1 MPIKISELPEIDYQ
15 EGSPAWAVV
24 THEGQSQKGD
34 LTKLATDASVDEK
47 IAAVR
52 AEIPEAPDL
61 DGLTGLE
68 YVDGQDAA
76 MLEAANNYTDGAV
89 AGIVFPDPPSLET
102 YATMQW
108 VEDKAYATQSWV
120 TTQDYANN
128 TEVSEGIAAQARIQ
142 ATTDGLQDGEIDT
155 LKNKVSAL
163 EGAVVE
169 AQFKADPRDN
179 PSTGAFVLKNVLDEK
194 VLLFTQASYI
204 VMSDTD
210 FLNKKIDVSKIM
222 VGDIVR
228 LASSHE
234 SYANY
239 TVLAVGDVRDGK
251 VSLEVELN
259 SAPANAMVF
268 DGYIYDFLHATP
280 FDAANMATITYVDAQ
295 DGTTLDAAKSYTDD
309 QIKKIELPEL
319 ATDGLMVTTGENIV
333 DTGWKIRAPGNN
345 GLFTYMS
352 LATAGELALNHVRN
366 PTESHHAANKGW
378 VTSQKYVSYNE
389 DSPLINKTITWNSGS
404 GNNTPKLAFSSPEE
418 YQPQN
423 HERRCFYGNYK
434 SSGGQLAHWSFG
446 FNEQGGYWN
455 YDWLM
460 GSNLKMRW
468 LMGDQNSNVMSV
480 SKSGVDMTSAYIVE
494 EVDYTA
500 VPEDKHEE
508 LAASARKIDI
518 GHRLTELKRILT
530 DLKSSLMTRDADVRE
545 AVLGALEGV
554 EDI

>member
-15 EGSPAWAVV
+15 EGNPAWAVV

-52 AEIPEAPDL
+52 ADIPEAPDL

-89 AGIVFPDPPSLET
+89 GGIVFPDPPSLET

-108 VEDKAYATQSWV
+108 VEDKSYTTQSWV
-120 TTQDYANN
+120 TAQDYANN

-142 ATTDGLQDGEIDT
+142 ATTDGLQDDEIDT

-163 EGAVVE
+163 EGTVVE
-169 AQFKADPRDN
+169 AVYKADARDE
-179 PSTGAFVLKNVLDEK
+179 PQVGSFVLKSVLNEK
-194 VLLFTQASYI
+194 VLLFSQASYI
-204 VMSDTD
+204 VLSTTD
-210 FLNKKIDVSKIM
+210 FNNKVVDVSKIL

-228 LASSHE
+228 LSSSLE

-239 TVLAVGDVRDGK
+239 KVLGIGERSEGK
-251 VSLEVELN
+251 FALEVEFN
-259 SAPANAMVF
+259 SAPENAIVF
-268 DGYIYDFLHATP
+268 DGYPYNFLHASP
-280 FDAANMATITYVDAQ
+280 FDAANMASITYVDDQ
-295 DGTTLDAAKSYTDD
+295 DSLNLAAAKSYTDD
-309 QIKKIELPEL
+309 EIKKIELPEV
-319 ATDGLMVTTGENIV
+319 ATGNLMVTTGENV
-333 DTGWKIRAPGNN
+333 VETGWKIRAPGKD
-345 GLFTYMS
+345 GLYTYMS

-366 PTESHHAANKGW
+366 PTESHHAANRGW
-378 VTSQKYVSYNE
+378 VTSQHYVSTDE
-389 DSPLINKTITWNSGS
+389 DNPLVEETITWKQNSGS
-404 GNNTPKLAFSSPEE
+404 NTPKLLFSDPEE
-418 YQPQN
+418 YNPQN
-423 HERRCFYGNYK
+423 HEKRCLYGNYK
-434 SSGGQLAHWSFG
+434 SGGGTLHHWSFG
-446 FNEQGGYWN
+446 FNEDSAYWN
-455 YDWLM
+455 YDWRF

-468 LMGDQNSNVMSV
+468 VMGDQHTNVMSID
-480 SKSGVDMTSAYIVE
+480 KTGVDMTSAYIVE
-494 EVDYTA
+494 EVDYMA

-518 GHRLTELKRILT
+518 GHRLTELKRILIE
-530 DLKSSLMTRDADVRE
+530 LKSSLMVRDSDVRE
-545 AVLGALEGV
+545 AVLNALVGV